1 KFQERLSTLAGLQ
14 QDSNSCLVRAQL
26 VVTQAEMFKVAREE
40 QQKVTQGLQQEI
52 QAISEKLNGDPDGRY
67 QGPKVIR
74 ASHYLQK
81 MTASDDVEA
90 YLLAFERTAERE
102 GWPAGE
108 WASILAPFLSGEPQK
123 AYYDLEPADASI
135 YSKLKAEILARLGV
149 TSAVRAQRFHSW
161 SYSSDKAARSQM
173 FDLIHLARKWLQP
186 EIHSASHIVETLVM
200 DRFLRGLPASLRRW
214 VSQSDPHTADQLIA
228 LVERYVAAGELLC
241 PTSQANPRNPK
252 PQDSA
257 RPGKTV
263 QGLRGAEELQLY
275 TQNTRGAS
283 RSNRPGRG
291 TNWWADFTV
300 KCFKCKEAGHMAK
313 DCPLRDEPME
323 CNMGKDEGAS
333 LLDSG
338 SMVTLVTESIIPCVK
353 PDHVQKIGII
363 CVHGDKKEYPTAEV
377 NIGTQYGDLKY
388 RVGVVPRL
396 AHEFVICK

>member
-1 KFQERLSTLAGLQ
+1 MLQ
-14 QDSNSCLVRAQL
+14 V
-26 VVTQAEMFKVAREE
+26 
-40 QQKVTQGLQQEI
+40 I
-52 QAISEKLNGDPDGRY
+52 QAISGKLNGDPDGRY

-90 YLLAFERTAERE
+90 YLLAFERTAERD

-123 AYYDLEPADASI
+123 AYYDLEPADASS

-228 LVERYVAAGELLC
+228 LVERYAAAGELLC

-252 PQDSA
+252 PQDS
-257 RPGKTV
+257 
-263 QGLRGAEELQLY
+263 
-275 TQNTRGAS
+275 
-283 RSNRPGRG
+283 
-291 TNWWADFTV
+291 
-300 KCFKCKEAGHMAK
+300 
-313 DCPLRDEPME
+313 
-323 CNMGKDEGAS
+323 
-333 LLDSG
+333 
-338 SMVTLVTESIIPCVK
+338 
-353 PDHVQKIGII
+353 
-363 CVHGDKKEYPTAEV
+363 DKKFIYKFFICSAASPKVISYKSEWFPSCLLMAIFEKFLYLWA
-377 NIGTQYGDLKY
+377 NKYSFLFGLTQSSDS
-388 RVGVVPRL
+388 
-396 AHEFVICK
+396 

>member
-1 KFQERLSTLAGLQ
+1 MDYAQARKPTHRQ
-14 QDSNSCLVRAQL
+14 QRFEV
-26 VVTQAEMFKVAREE
+26 
-40 QQKVTQGLQQEI
+40 I
-52 QAISEKLNGDPDGRY
+52 QAISGKLNGDPDGRY

-90 YLLAFERTAERE
+90 YLLAFERTAERD

-228 LVERYVAAGELLC
+228 LVERYAAAGELLC

-252 PQDSA
+252 PQDSLQPKA
-257 RPGKTV
+257 IQKAKID
-263 QGLRGAEELQLY
+263 LEEI
-275 TQNTRGAS
+275 T
-283 RSNRPGRG
+283 
-291 TNWWADFTV
+291 FT
-300 KCFKCKEAGHMAK
+300 
-313 DCPLRDEPME
+313 
-323 CNMGKDEGAS
+323 
-333 LLDSG
+333 
-338 SMVTLVTESIIPCVK
+338 
-353 PDHVQKIGII
+353 
-363 CVHGDKKEYPTAEV
+363 
-377 NIGTQYGDLKY
+377 
-388 RVGVVPRL
+388 
-396 AHEFVICK
+396 

>member
-1 KFQERLSTLAGLQ
+1 MEQGYEIRSACEVVMKTAQEVQR
-14 QDSNSCLVRAQL
+14 
-26 VVTQAEMFKVAREE
+26 
-40 QQKVTQGLQQEI
+40 
-52 QAISEKLNGDPDGRY
+52 RY

-90 YLLAFERTAERE
+90 YLLAFERTAERD

-228 LVERYVAAGELLC
+228 LVERYAAAGELLC

-252 PQDSA
+252 PQDS
-257 RPGKTV
+257 P
-263 QGLRGAEELQLY
+263 QGLHLPWPAALSLLVVVEAS
-275 TQNTRGAS
+275 AS
-283 RSNRPGRG
+283 RMVES
-291 TNWWADFTV
+291 WWA
-300 KCFKCKEAGHMAK
+300 
-313 DCPLRDEPME
+313 
-323 CNMGKDEGAS
+323 
-333 LLDSG
+333 
-338 SMVTLVTESIIPCVK
+338 
-353 PDHVQKIGII
+353 
-363 CVHGDKKEYPTAEV
+363 GDAFGVEEV
-377 NIGTQYGDLKY
+377 GLGTSPI
-388 RVGVVPRL
+388 RSSPAR
-396 AHEFVICK
+396 

>member
-1 KFQERLSTLAGLQ
+1 MTE
-14 QDSNSCLVRAQL
+14 
-26 VVTQAEMFKVAREE
+26 KV
-40 QQKVTQGLQQEI
+40 I
-52 QAISEKLNGDPDGRY
+52 QAISGKLNGDPDGRY

-90 YLLAFERTAERE
+90 YLLAFERTAERD

-228 LVERYVAAGELLC
+228 LVERYAAAGELLC
-241 PTSQANPRNPK
+241 PTSQENPRNPK
-252 PQDSA
+252 PQDSVQEEA
-257 RPGKTV
+257 IAKRVRRPAFLSLV
-263 QGLRGAEELQLY
+263 HDI
-275 TQNTRGAS
+275 TRS
-283 RSNRPGRG
+283 
-291 TNWWADFTV
+291 
-300 KCFKCKEAGHMAK
+300 
-313 DCPLRDEPME
+313 PL
-323 CNMGKDEGAS
+323 N
-333 LLDSG
+333 L
-338 SMVTLVTESIIPCVK
+338 
-353 PDHVQKIGII
+353 
-363 CVHGDKKEYPTAEV
+363 
-377 NIGTQYGDLKY
+377 
-388 RVGVVPRL
+388 
-396 AHEFVICK
+396 

>member
-1 KFQERLSTLAGLQ
+1 M
-14 QDSNSCLVRAQL
+14 
-26 VVTQAEMFKVAREE
+26 AEACNKLRSLLL
-40 QQKVTQGLQQEI
+40 QGLRSAAKARIVI
-52 QAISEKLNGDPDGRY
+52 QAISGKLNGDPDGRY

-90 YLLAFERTAERE
+90 YLLAFERTAERD

-228 LVERYVAAGELLC
+228 LVERYAAAGELLC

-252 PQDSA
+252 PQDSDA
-257 RPGKTV
+257 MVKASPTFVHQNLDFGDQDDTYKTSHMLK
-263 QGLRGAEELQLY
+263 QMTTG
-275 TQNTRGAS
+275 S
-283 RSNRPGRG
+283 
-291 TNWWADFTV
+291 
-300 KCFKCKEAGHMAK
+300 KESV
-313 DCPLRDEPME
+313 L
-323 CNMGKDEGAS
+323 
-333 LLDSG
+333 
-338 SMVTLVTESIIPCVK
+338 
-353 PDHVQKIGII
+353 
-363 CVHGDKKEYPTAEV
+363 
-377 NIGTQYGDLKY
+377 
-388 RVGVVPRL
+388 
-396 AHEFVICK
+396 